1 MVKVNCNNFRNFIK
15 AISPI
20 GEEVWMKFDKDNI
33 TVLGVDGSNALGA
46 VISIPVA
53 SGYIGELGISLET
66 LGNLLPKGI
75 DEVEMMFERETTI
88 TADGYRAKVMSINKE
103 SCARVPKDGLPAPE
117 HDRITVQPQHVY
129 EKLQSLKA
137 AFKGNDSFAIVMDP
151 QDPNRVTF
159 SDEDTVVGS
168 MVTTIPTSTPVTK
181 PGRFI
186 YSYDLVM
193 PALNAIRLSS
203 GTVDLRFRQN
213 PKDPNISLLFFCGVT
228 QDTVPITYQYMFAP
242 RVETP

>member
-33 TVLGVDGSNALGA
+33 TVFGIDVSNALGA
-46 VISIPVA
+46 IISIPVA

-88 TADGYRAKVMSINKE
+88 TAEGYRAKVMSINKE

-117 HDRITVQPQHVY
+117 HAQITIQPQHMY

-137 AFKGNDSFAIVMDP
+137 AFKGNTSFAIMLDP
-151 QDPNRVTF
+151 ADHNRVTF

-168 MVTTIPTSTPVTK
+168 MVTTIQTTTPVVT
-181 PGRFI
+181 PGRYI

-203 GTVDLRFRQN
+203 GTVDLRFRVD
-213 PKDPNISLLFFCGVT
+213 PKDPKISLLFFCGVT

-242 RVETP
+242 RVGTP